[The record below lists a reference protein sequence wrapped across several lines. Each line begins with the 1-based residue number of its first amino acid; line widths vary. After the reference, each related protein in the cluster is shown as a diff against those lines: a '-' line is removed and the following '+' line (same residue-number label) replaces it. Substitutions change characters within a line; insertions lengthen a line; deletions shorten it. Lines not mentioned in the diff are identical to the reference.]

1 MKRVRLASSKLL
13 ERRWNEQ
20 DHQIHRQRIRTVRS
34 AVRTQFHNPP
44 YQHNN
49 VNRQAKR
56 DATKK
61 VSATETKEPCSCVR
75 EVLGY

>member
-56 DATKK
+56 DADQESKCDRNQR
-61 VSATETKEPCSCVR
+61 AMFLC
-75 EVLGY
+75 